1 MTTKAPTPVVKTAAR
16 KHWALYK
23 DGKRISRYHSTED
36 AAMVE
41 AFEKKLVVQ
50 DKFGKYLAN
59 GYEVKNV

>member
-1 MTTKAPTPVVKTAAR
+1 MSDTK

-23 DGKRISRYHSTED
+23 DGERISRYHTSED

-41 AFEKKLVVQ
+41 AYEKSAVFQ
-50 DKFGKYLAN
+50 DRAGKYLAK